1 MRSLATTTSPAG
13 VRLEQTR
20 FRLITG
26 PDPISLEVIRQ
37 QTQAALEAFRDEGDQ
52 VRMSQAH
59 YVLSSVHARAGRIRE
74 LEDTAR
80 HGLVHAHR
88 SGDLRELLGA
98 PWGVVLAL
106 LAGPTPVP
114 ACLQTCEELVD
125 AGGIEHVGVL
135 AAMGHFNAMLGDFQR
150 ARELVA
156 HAQQVL
162 RERLR
167 IPRPR
172 LFVGLRT
179 AEVEVLAGN
188 PEAAE
193 RALRPLLDVAL
204 MVADREQASQ
214 IAAELSLLLSR
225 RGASDEAARAATLAA
240 DQAPAESVTAQA
252 LAGAA
257 RARVLLGS
265 GDHREAERFARQ
277 AIKPVPDDMLNLRAS
292 LLVGLAEILLA
303 AGRHDQAQPVS
314 AEVVQ
319 LYERKHNLVA
329 AQACGK
335 RAL

>member
-1 MRSLATTTSPAG
+1 M
-13 VRLEQTR
+13 
-20 FRLITG
+20 
-26 PDPISLEVIRQ
+26 
-37 QTQAALEAFRDEGDQ
+37 
-52 VRMSQAH
+52 
-59 YVLSSVHARAGRIRE
+59 
-74 LEDTAR
+74 
-80 HGLVHAHR
+80 
-88 SGDLRELLGA
+88 
-98 PWGVVLAL
+98 
-106 LAGPTPVP
+106 PVP
-114 ACLQTCEELVD
+114 ACLQACEELVD
-125 AGGIEHVGVL
+125 AGGIEHIGVL
-135 AAMGHFNAMLGDFQR
+135 AAMGHFTAMLGDFQR
-150 ARELVA
+150 ARELLA
-156 HAQQVL
+156 YAEQVL

-179 AEVEVLAGN
+179 AGVEVLAGN

-193 RALRPLLDVAL
+193 RALRPALEVAL
-204 MVADREQASQ
+204 MVADRDQASQ

-257 RARVLLGS
+257 RARVLGS

-314 AEVVQ
+314 ANAVE